1 MATGFRAAVEA
12 GDLDAVLDLVSDD
25 VVFRSP
31 VVFTP
36 YVGKDALRQ
45 ILSAVLQ
52 VFEDF
57 RYLREFGSPESGDHA
72 LMFAA
77 RVGDKE
83 VEGCDF
89 LRIDASGKITELTVM
104 VRPMKAMLA
113 LAERMKSN
121 LAT

>member
-1 MATGFRAAVEA
+1 MAADFRAAVEA
-12 GDLDAVLDLVSDD
+12 GDLNAVLDLATDD

-57 RYLREFGSPESGDHA
+57 HYLREFGSPESGDHA

-77 RVGDKE
+77 RVGDIE

-89 LRIDASGKITELTVM
+89 LRLDQAGRITELTVM
-104 VRPMKAMLA
+104 VRPMKAMLT
-113 LAERMKSN
+113 LAEQMKAK
-121 LAT
+121 LAG